1 MRSPVEKRRDASQ
14 KGVVDYA
21 CAQDKI
27 QPWITGRMK
36 ARSSIRSS
44 ARPSSGLLV
53 LQELKQGKFR
63 PVYVILG
70 EDTVT
75 TETILSQLKQKLV
88 EPGLEAFDFES
99 LDADIM
105 PLQDLH
111 QKLRQLPVG
120 KRRLVFIRSI
130 TGKGREGPVF
140 GRQLNKSEAENI
152 CRIIAQVQVHKPP
165 SPNPLVVV
173 AMTGVWSRDLETI
186 LANSGLAGFIVDVS
200 SPTGLI
206 LQELIHSW
214 ARERNITLTPRAVE
228 LLLEISGEDT
238 ATLRSE
244 VDKLATCV
252 QPGTE
257 IDTDT
262 IQKLAASSREFE
274 LKDYVTAVLAR
285 DSAQALRILRHLEDK
300 GEQLPRIVGWLTTAF
315 LDLVAAQTETISAY
329 ARRRL
334 AGAERNWRDLAELNR
349 FLRQLYL
356 IHKSQFEGKPE
367 PFARLELWTWC
378 VGCTTRRER
387 CHLAQ
392 DEHRWS
398 FCIRH
403 KSPKTKRETN
413 EYESRTSCS

>member
-1 MRSPVEKRRDASQ
+1 
-14 KGVVDYA
+14 
-21 CAQDKI
+21 
-27 QPWITGRMK
+27 MK

-44 ARPSSGLLV
+44 SRPSLGLLV

-75 TETILSQLKQKLV
+75 TEAILSQLKQKLV

-99 LDADIM
+99 LDADVA

-111 QKLRQLPVG
+111 QKLCQLPVG
-120 KRRLVFIRSI
+120 KRRLVFIRNI

-140 GRQLNKSEAENI
+140 GRQLNKSGAENI

-165 SPNPLVVV
+165 SPNPLVV

-186 LANSGLAGFIVDVS
+186 LEHSGLADFTVDVT
-200 SPTGLI
+200 SPTESV

-214 ARERNITLTPRAVE
+214 ARERNVTLTPRAVE

-252 QPGTE
+252 EPGTE
-257 IDTDT
+257 IDVDT
-262 IQKLAASSREFE
+262 IQQLAASSREFE
-274 LKDYVTAVLAR
+274 LRDYVTAVLAR
-285 DSAQALRILRHLEDK
+285 DSAQALRILRHLEAK

-315 LDLVAAQTETISAY
+315 LDLVAAQTGTISAY

-387 CHLAQ
+387 CRLAQ

-398 FCIRH
+398 FCIRQ
-403 KSPKTKRETN
+403 KSPKTKREAN
-413 EYESRTSCS
+413 EYEFRTSCS